1 MTDISLETM
10 LHVMD
15 SIVHYNCLGEV
26 LLEIIKDLDE
36 FINRGETM
44 YLCPFK
50 ILKAGGP
57 SINDDLEIIW
67 MSCVCQF
74 GSYGT
79 SPRGGWIED
88 LEGCRKYLLA
98 ITTTYR
104 ESEEGCC
111 DQYGLILGTCLD
123 PIDVWKSKRGEIGIL
138 KEEKHDSKRV
148 DC

>member
-1 MTDISLETM
+1 MTNISLATM
-10 LHVMD
+10 LHAMN

-36 FINRGETM
+36 VINRGETR
-44 YLCPFK
+44 YLCPYK
-50 ILKAGGP
+50 ILKADRP
-57 SINDDLEIIW
+57 IVSDDLEVVW

-98 ITTTYR
+98 ITTSYR
-104 ESEEGCC
+104 ESEEGWG
-111 DQYGLILGTCLD
+111 DQYGLVLDKYPD
-123 PIDVWKSKRGEIGIL
+123 PIDVWQSERGEIGTL
-138 KEEKHDSKRV
+138 KEESNANSRF
-148 DC
+148 